1 MQNFSPA
8 THATVHHGK
17 YRMPMTV
24 SVDEFYEECEP
35 VEARGFYYDL
45 DGQKM
50 VNLRPFHHTT
60 RPPLAQSMTQLV
72 RNYPRTNILLL
83 DARWSS
89 YKGTREMD
97 GFFNHILPPSEV
109 KNCDGFVGIG
119 VLRWVKTVFMLLLTT
134 ENDQVAMYREAFFRI
149 MGFVHRLVKLDQTTY
164 GDKWFGPVRTA
175 MDGRKMED
183 VLIESLAEGVLGY
196 AKSSARSFRS
206 FELAIRRSLARHPE
220 LRSNMLVSLVLLF
233 KTYLIR
239 DDMRDN
245 DALDRAFHV
254 MDLPSFSNI
263 GIVRILLSEMYPE
276 LVPYAADILEAAVSS
291 TRWNEV
297 SFYPADTDVVFSDG
311 SALKVK
317 KPLPMGL
324 RTLGGEIVEEDDA
337 SFLLMVDHT
346 NNYTPILF
354 DLPTNG
360 NVVLTFRGQPMKDS
374 GVNKNGPGVLVR
386 AHATHPSKTD
396 AFKGVLGPTLM
407 GGIGNGLA
415 KPSNLRPRP
424 VFLDGTDT
432 TVFLGSVTMDRS
444 TIQLSS
450 PSWETPI
457 SFPHQNNKY
466 GAIYFKG
473 ITNITFT
480 IHHKQ
485 PTSIT
490 STATTTTTAGFRMSE
505 IVGSRF
511 SSIQERA
518 MASSI

>member
-1 MQNFSPA
+1 
-8 THATVHHGK
+8 
-17 YRMPMTV
+17 
-24 SVDEFYEECEP
+24 
-35 VEARGFYYDL
+35 
-45 DGQKM
+45 
-50 VNLRPFHHTT
+50 
-60 RPPLAQSMTQLV
+60 
-72 RNYPRTNILLL
+72 
-83 DARWSS
+83 
-89 YKGTREMD
+89 
-97 GFFNHILPPSEV
+97 
-109 KNCDGFVGIG
+109 
-119 VLRWVKTVFMLLLTT
+119 
-134 ENDQVAMYREAFFRI
+134 
-149 MGFVHRLVKLDQTTY
+149 
-164 GDKWFGPVRTA
+164 
-175 MDGRKMED
+175 MED

-220 LRSNMLVSLVLLF
+220 LRSNMLVALVLLF

-239 DDMRDN
+239 DDMRDD
-245 DALDRAFHV
+245 DAFDRAHFQV
-254 MDLPSFSNI
+254 MDMPSFSNI

-276 LVPYAADILEAAVSS
+276 LVPYAANILEAAVSS

-297 SFYPADTDVVFSDG
+297 SFYPTDTDVVFSDG

-337 SFLLMVDHT
+337 SFSLVVDHT
-346 NNYTPILF
+346 NNYTPVLF
-354 DLPTNG
+354 DLPVDGKVT
-360 NVVLTFRGQPMKDS
+360 VSFRGQPMKDT

-386 AHATHPSKTD
+386 AHVACPTKTD
-396 AFKGVLGPTLM
+396 AFKGVLGPTLV
-407 GGIGNGLA
+407 GGIGNGLT

-424 VFLDGTDT
+424 VFLDGTDSIIL
-432 TVFLGSVTMDRS
+432 LGSVTMDRS
-444 TIQLSS
+444 TIQMSS

-480 IHHKQ
+480 IHHHQ
-485 PTSIT
+485 PPATSIT
-490 STATTTTTAGFRMSE
+490 STATAGFRMSE

-518 MASSI
+518 MASSF